1 MAESL
6 VQLPEWAYQALDTDS
21 KEVKEAAENS
31 DNHSLLKVDV
41 KGKLTNNE
49 PCQFIMDINGNSCN
63 IYQTEI
69 TRVRSC
75 LLKKVGGENGDTKYG
90 VQISTMIGV
99 DFVWF
104 LILFESL
111 DDTMKVL
118 NICRRSLHS
127 KGGYIDYLCP
137 KWTGSLEIQVSTLQ
151 GSSDDI
157 PEESY
162 TIILDEEAFFLF
174 RDFNKRLPDFFLMF
188 YKEGTDHSIERALVQ
203 HYSNNIVL
211 ESVKMKFVIKNAVG
225 YSSFT
230 EAIKMIKPKPKHIFE
245 DHSKI
250 AKYLTDLE
258 QINHDE
264 NVSQELQKRQE
275 NPSGSRYRQDYETEW
290 GEQSKTSEA
299 GNQAS
304 IISRELD
311 QALESLSVNEDLSL
325 PWIVAEDEMKLML
338 ENPEALEGSQT
349 DMLSGGL
356 DPNDANHLMKSFS
369 EIKEHLTSQR
379 YDLALSRLKGTKTVF
394 QESAVPEIKRLIGTD
409 ELELLK
415 KLYFHSFI
423 EGL

>member
-6 VQLPEWAYQALDTDS
+6 VQLPEWAYKATNTDS
-21 KEVKEAAENS
+21 QEVKEAAENS
-31 DNHSLLKVDV
+31 DNYSLIKVDV
-41 KGKLTNNE
+41 IGKFTNNE
-49 PCQFIMDINGNSCN
+49 PCQFTMDGNGDNC
-63 IYQTEI
+63 IIHQTEI
-69 TRVRSC
+69 TRLRSC
-75 LLKKVGGENGDTKYG
+75 LFRKVGGENGDTKYG
-90 VQISTMIGV
+90 VQISTMIGA

-118 NICRRSLHS
+118 NVCRRNLHL

-137 KWTGSLEIQVSTLQ
+137 KWTGDLEIQVSTVT
-151 GSSDDI
+151 GPEDEI
-157 PEESY
+157 PKTSY
-162 TIILDEEAFFLF
+162 SIVLDEEALFLF

-211 ESVKMKFVIKNAVG
+211 ESVKMKFVIQNAVG

-245 DHSKI
+245 DHTKI

-275 NPSGSRYRQDYETEW
+275 KPSRHRKDYEPEW
-290 GEQSKTSEA
+290 GERSDTSEA

-304 IISRELD
+304 IISSELD
-311 QALESLSVNEDLSL
+311 QALETLSVNEDLSL
-325 PWIVAEDEMKLML
+325 PWIVAEDEMRLML

-415 KLYFHSFI
+415 KLYFHSFL